1 MNLVVEMGMI
11 LHTIVILGTEAAT
24 GETTT
29 VIVVIGDGME
39 ENMKEERDITTMIAN
54 RQGIIVDITEGGGT
68 TVKRQ

>member
-11 LHTIVILGTEAAT
+11 LHTIVIPLTEAAA

-29 VIVVIGDGME
+29 VIVVIGDGMK

-54 RQGIIVDITEGGGT
+54 RQGIIVDIIEGGGT
-68 TVKRQ
+68 MVKRQ